1 MNEWIKGGIEISSA
15 VGAVWAAIAAQKSAK
30 TSARQLNTQIKEQEK
45 VERPRIVPL
54 NKQILVEIPFP
65 LVDWS
70 RDAQDELNLFVGY
83 SKFSEFTIPVI
94 NTGKSFALN
103 VGYYYELEG
112 GIDAIKDKDYDNHSI
127 IGPSAEERMQDLDQ
141 FEFNIRAID
150 SRPSPI
156 RWIRFIAEVVSY
168 ISYVP
173 IVQSNATEQIQI
185 PSYFV
190 ALSNVYLLNCW
201 DEEDSELI
209 NPKLIL
215 TIFYKDQFNNEHED
229 KFRMRLGNQKSLK
242 DSITKAWIEFEP
254 IKQSKE

>member
-1 MNEWIKGGIEISSA
+1 MNELIKGTIEISSA
-15 VGAVWAAIAAQKSAK
+15 IGAVWAAIAAQKSAS
-30 TSARQLNTQIKEQEK
+30 TSAKQLNTQIKEQEK
-45 VERPRIVPL
+45 IERPRIAPL
-54 NKQILVEIPFP
+54 NKQLSVEIPFP

-70 RDAQDELNLFVGY
+70 RNAQNELNLLVGY

-112 GIDAIKDKDYDNHSI
+112 GIDAIEDKAYDDHSI
-127 IGPSAEERMQDLDQ
+127 IGPSPEERMQDLEQ

-150 SRPSPI
+150 SRPSPN
-156 RWIRFIAEVVSY
+156 RWMQFIAEVVSY

-173 IVQSNATEQIQI
+173 IIQSNATEQIQI

-201 DEEDSELI
+201 DEKNSELI

-215 TIFYKDQFNNEHED
+215 TFFYKDQFNNEHED
-229 KFRMRLGNQKSLK
+229 KFRMRLGNQMSQK

-254 IKQSKE
+254 IKQNKE

>member
-54 NKQILVEIPFP
+54 NKQILAEIPFP

-103 VGYYYELEG
+103 VGYCYEIEG
-112 GIDAIKDKDYDNHSI
+112 GIHAIEDKTYDDHSI
-127 IGPSAEERMQDLDQ
+127 IGPSAEDRMQNLDH
-141 FEFNIRAID
+141 FEFNIKASD
-150 SRPSPI
+150 FRPSYE
-156 RWIRFIAEVVSY
+156 RWTNFIAEVVPY
-168 ISYVP
+168 ISYIP
-173 IVQSNATEQIQI
+173 IVQSNETEQIQI

-201 DEEDSELI
+201 DKDESELI

-215 TIFYKDQFNNEHED
+215 TIFYKDQFNNEHQD
-229 KFRMRLGNQKSLK
+229 KFRMRLGNQISLK
-242 DSITKAWIEFEP
+242 DSITKAWIEFEQ
-254 IKQSKE
+254 IK

>member
-15 VGAVWAAIAAQKSAK
+15 IGAVWAAIAAQKSAK
-30 TSARQLNTQIKEQEK
+30 TSAKQLNTQIKEQEK

-54 NKQILVEIPFP
+54 NKQLSVEIPFP

-70 RDAQDELNLFVGY
+70 RDDQDRLNSFVGY

-103 VGYYYELEG
+103 VGYCYEIEG
-112 GIDAIKDKDYDNHSI
+112 GINAIEDKTYDNHSI

-141 FEFNIRAID
+141 FEFSIKATNPRQ
-150 SRPSPI
+150 SPR
-156 RWIRFIAEVVSY
+156 RWSMFIAEVVSY
-168 ISYVP
+168 ISYIP
-173 IVQSNATEQIQI
+173 IVQSNETEQLQI

-201 DEEDSELI
+201 DKDENELI

-229 KFRMRLGNQKSLK
+229 KFRMRLGNQMSLK
-242 DSITKAWIEFEP
+242 NSITKSWIEFEP